1 MILERSID
9 GETYEA
15 WRYFAHDDDDCM
27 ERYNLTGS

>member
-9 GETYEA
+9 GKNFEA
-15 WRYFAHDDDDCM
+15 WRYFADDDDCM